1 MPKANR
7 KSGVIEALL
16 DEYRVVLADLKRHLR
31 GVSPRELARIADPD
45 TSNPDCVSIQSV
57 LTHVVYCGYNYLML
71 MDRHR
76 GGAAWPRPK
85 RVVYASVTEYAEAL
99 DRLMADTEAFFADV
113 SPSEMARHAPEKKLR
128 TGWGQIYDY
137 EQLMEHAIVHVSR
150 HRRQIQRF
158 KKLRARQEE
167 NP

>member
-31 GVSPRELARIADPD
+31 GVSPRDLARIADPD

-57 LTHVVYCGYNYLML
+57 LTHVVYCGYNYLMM

-76 GGAAWPRPK
+76 GGATRPRPK
-85 RVVYASVTEYAEAL
+85 RVVHADVAEYLVAL
-99 DRLMADTEAFFADV
+99 DRLMAETETFFADV
-113 SPSEMARHAPEKKLR
+113 SPGEMARHAPEKKLR
-128 TGWGQIYDY
+128 TGWGQICDY

-158 KKLRARQEE
+158 KKLLAR
-167 NP
+167 PD

>member
-1 MPKANR
+1 MPKVR
-7 KSGVIEALL
+7 RRSGVIDALL

-31 GVSPRELARIADPD
+31 GVSPRDLARIADPD

-57 LTHVVYCGYNYLML
+57 LTHVVYCGNNYLML
-71 MDRHR
+71 IDRDR
-76 GGAAWPRPK
+76 GGAVWPRPK
-85 RVVYASVTEYAEAL
+85 RVVHASVAEYTEAL
-99 DRLMADTEAFFADV
+99 DRLMADTEAFFENV
-113 SPSEMARHAPEKKLR
+113 SPAEMARHAPEKKLR